1 MSELTSLEILTNM
14 KDAVASEAVGRL
26 FGMVRT
32 AVPERD
38 GVDFVDFFAA
48 NAATTNDLREDI
60 AIETSQTER
69 EIIIDNFPLSK
80 NNYLVV
86 PKVIE
91 E

>member
-14 KDAVASEAVGRL
+14 KDAVVSESVGRL

-32 AVPERD
+32 ANLERD
-38 GVDFVDFFAA
+38 GVEFFAT
-48 NAATTNDLREDI
+48 NAVTTNDLREDI
-60 AIETSQTER
+60 AIETSETER
-69 EIIIDNFPLSK
+69 QIIVDNFPLSK